1 MPKNAVKNDQ
11 HSTQTQDD
19 NIMGRQRLKLLKLK
33 MNKILYIAKPN
44 SVQLKLVYMV
54 MMRRRKNTHFK
65 IIYEKENK

>member
-1 MPKNAVKNDQ
+1 MPKNAVENDQ

-33 MNKILYIAKPN
+33 MNTILYIAKPN

>member
-44 SVQLKLVYMV
+44 SVQLKLFYMV